1 MKTIID
7 ILFGLGLFINAL
19 LFVPQLL
26 RIVRVKSGHDISL
39 LTFAGFF
46 ILNLISS
53 IYGYYHS
60 DWIMVIGY
68 AVSALMCVLIVLAT
82 LIYRRGGDN
91 TAEKVKK

>member
-82 LIYRRGGDN
+82 LIYRSGEDN
-91 TAEKVKK
+91 AAEKAKK